1 MKIKLLLVSVFLV
14 LVSCKDDN
22 ETQRQIEIVKFNKEK
37 ELVFASLN
45 KNWNFQQQS
54 LTPESQNIATDW
66 NEWRLFTNELSQKP
80 KGTIGAFQ
88 RKSKALVQK
97 AEVLLKTIPEKIN
110 KPQFR
115 SRLMAIVTK
124 VKALN
129 TFINLDQ
136 IPQKRVLTLVADLNI
151 EVKAFQDQIEEVVR
165 RSHIQLEEG
174 EGEMIQQIGGKTP
187 EPEKPKETLPQQEI
201 KSFEEIK

>member
-22 ETQRQIEIVKFNKEK
+22 EVQRQIEIVKFNKEK

-97 AEVLLKTIPEKIN
+97 AEVLLNTIPEKIN

>member
-97 AEVLLKTIPEKIN
+97 AEVLLNTIPEKIN